1 MELNDPVQAV
11 LRDFENVLWLILIV
25 GLVLFGAWRFFFRSG
40 DEHGDIEER
49 EESAPESFSESENE
63 TEAAFPSPKP
73 AKQEDGV
80 PVAHFT
86 LADLFFL
93 PLVLV
98 KYSVT
103 LQLLGAKLFAAP
115 GQAAEKAGL
124 VEGAPTAEKLTEPVV
139 MEISSLQLFV
149 LMGIDFLLIG
159 MVLLMIE
166 WVGGRR
172 VSTVFGFGRF
182 RSLQAPARWLR
193 PALWIAAG
201 AIIAT
206 PTIIVVS
213 NMMPQFLEGIF
224 GENLNEQAAVQNIR
238 ESSNTVMKVLL
249 ILNACLLAPFVEELV
264 FRGYFYGIMKRYTG
278 AMFAAF
284 VTGGLFAVA
293 HQNLLALLPLWG
305 FSLFLTLFYE
315 GSRSLWVP
323 IGIHAAFNTANVL
336 LIVLGVG
343 GDGL

>member
-1 MELNDPVQAV
+1 MDLNDPVQAV
-11 LRDFENVLWLILIV
+11 LRDFENVLWLSLVV
-25 GLVLFGAWRFFFRSG
+25 GMVLFGAWRFFFPSG
-40 DEHGDIEER
+40 RGHDEPEDEAPFR
-49 EESAPESFSESENE
+49 DDDESPVVETDGSIPSE
-63 TEAAFPSPKP
+63 PSPR
-73 AKQEDGV
+73 ENGV

-103 LQLLGAKLFAAP
+103 LQLLGASLFTLP
-115 GQAAEKAGL
+115 GRAAEKAGL
-124 VEGAPTAEKLTEPVV
+124 VEGAPTAEKLTEPVA

-172 VSTVFGFGRF
+172 LSTVFGFGRF
-182 RSLQAPARWLR
+182 RNLEPPARWLR
-193 PALWIAAG
+193 PVLWITAG
-201 AIIAT
+201 AVIAT

-213 NMMPQFLEGIF
+213 NLMPQVFEGVF
-224 GENLNEQAAVQNIR
+224 GENLSEQAAVQNIR
-238 ESSNTVMKVLL
+238 ESSNLVMKVLL

-305 FSLFLTLFYE
+305 FALFLTLFYE

-336 LIVLGVG
+336 FIVLGVG
-343 GDGL
+343 GESL